1 MKSVSTVILV
11 ILVLVAV
18 SSGTTKLLLMEQ
30 DVNFFIKNGFTRSML
45 MTFGFVQVLGGLLMV
60 FAKTR
65 FVGAAIVAITFLVSF
80 VMLIFDGN
88 LPVSIV
94 TAIAMLLLGA
104 VMKQSWRTNPK

>member
-1 MKSVSTVILV
+1 MKNVSTVILV
-11 ILVLVAV
+11 ILVLLAV

-30 DVNFFIKNGFTRSML
+30 DVNFFIGNGFTRSML

-65 FVGAAIVAITFLVSF
+65 FVGATVVAITFLLSL

-88 LPVSIV
+88 LPVGIV
-94 TAIAMLLLGA
+94 TVIAMLLLGV
-104 VMKQSWRTNPK
+104 VMKQSWRTDPQ